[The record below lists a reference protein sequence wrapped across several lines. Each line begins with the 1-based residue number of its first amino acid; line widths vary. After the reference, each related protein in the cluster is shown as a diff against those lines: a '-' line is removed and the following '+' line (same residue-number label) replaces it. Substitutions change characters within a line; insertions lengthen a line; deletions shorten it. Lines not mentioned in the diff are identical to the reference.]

1 MKKVVLIGSGGSGK
15 STLATRLGEAVD
27 LPVWHLD
34 QLLWKPGWVPVE
46 REEVHGIQRKL
57 ISGERWIID
66 GNYGSTMELRMDA
79 ADTIIFLDLSRWRC
93 SYRAMKRMLRYHGKS
108 RPDMREGCEER
119 LDLTFLKWI
128 WQYPKEKRPG
138 ILQKLAAYS
147 GEKTIIHL
155 KNPREVRNF
164 LKNAK
169 TYKEASA

>member
-15 STLATRLGEAVD
+15 STLATRLGEAID

-46 REEVHGIQRKL
+46 REEVREIQRKL
-57 ISGERWIID
+57 VTKEKWIID
-66 GNYGSTMELRMDA
+66 GNYGSTMEFRMDA

-93 SYRAMKRMLRYHGKS
+93 SYRAMKRMFRYHGKS

-155 KNPREVRNF
+155 KSPREVRSF
-164 LKNAK
+164 LENAK